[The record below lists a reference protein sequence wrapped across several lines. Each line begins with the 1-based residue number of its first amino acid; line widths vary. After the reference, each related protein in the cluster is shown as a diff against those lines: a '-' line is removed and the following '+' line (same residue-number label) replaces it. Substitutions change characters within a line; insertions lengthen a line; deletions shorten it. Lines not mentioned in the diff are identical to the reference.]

1 MKTTLQ
7 WLKEHLDTKV
17 NQKQIVDKL
26 TDIGLEVENV
36 TKNKNPYD
44 SFKICKI
51 IKVKKH
57 PNADKLSVCE
67 VDIGEKNL
75 VTVVCGAT
83 NAIKDLVTVYAPP
96 GSVIPKSGKKL
107 VQTEIRGVLSNGML
121 CSIEELGITSTAP
134 EDEPDG
140 IIELDSPKSDF
151 SKLIPKLYKPGT
163 NYFSY
168 DIEESIDISITPNR
182 GDCLGVNGLARELN
196 ASGIG
201 KLKKKP
207 PVKIKQNFKQPIKV
221 SIKKEKNQGCG
232 IFGSVYIK
240 NIKNKESPPWLK
252 SKLLSIG
259 LRPIS
264 AIVDITNYIMFDLNR
279 PLHAY
284 DADKIKESIIVR
296 NSKKGESFEAL
307 DNKKYTLQDN
317 MCVISDKSGVLGLGG
332 IIGGTKSGTE
342 LDTKNILLES
352 AYFNPKSIRKTSKL
366 LTIDTDAKFRFE
378 RGIDPDSI
386 EEGLFKAATLIQ
398 KICGGEISKLNVQ
411 KNETF
416 LKTKIKFPIA
426 LFQSITGF
434 KVAEKEIMKIL
445 TDLGFIIKKKNS
457 DLNLTVPSWRS
468 DILQPIDIV
477 EEIVRIKGYDQIK
490 IELPEKIRDK
500 PTLNKKQ
507 RLFHFLQRSVASKGY
522 YETVTWS
529 FTDSKI
535 NQLFK
540 EDMNEVEIVNPI
552 SSDLNVLRSSIF
564 SNLIIY
570 LKKNLDR
577 GFKDISL
584 FEIGP
589 IFNGNK
595 PGQQKIVLAAL
606 RSGKVSRGN
615 WIEKDRFVDVFDA
628 KRDAIQSLV
637 DSGFDQN
644 KFHINDKAPSYY
656 HPGKS
661 GSVYLNKN
669 EDNPVVYFG
678 EIHPNILKKIDVKTE
693 ALVCIEIYLDNI
705 KKTSKKLKDQ
715 KNQFQY
721 SDYQKSERDFAFV
734 IDKNFKVQ
742 DLVNIIS
749 EVDKNLIRSV
759 KVFDVYEGENIPSD
773 KKSIALNVTIQ
784 SSEKT
789 LKDEDLEKINQ
800 LIISTVE
807 SKSGA
812 KIRS

>member
-1 MKTTLQ
+1 MKFTID
-7 WLKEHLDTKV
+7 WLKQHLDTKH
-17 NQKQIVDKL
+17 NDEKIIDRL
-26 TDIGLEVENV
+26 TNVGLEVESFESQLSEQDEFVIARIVNV
-36 TKNKNPYD
+36 EQ
-44 SFKICKI
+44 
-51 IKVKKH
+51 H
-57 PNADKLSVCE
+57 PNADRLSVCD
-67 VDIGEKNL
+67 VDIGKEEIVK
-75 VTVVCGAT
+75 VVCGAP
-83 NAIKDLVTVYAPP
+83 NAKKDLISVYAPP
-96 GSVIPKSGKKL
+96 GAIIPENQMKLSVSK
-107 VQTEIRGVLSNGML
+107 IRGVTSYGML
-121 CSIEELGITSTAP
+121 CSESELKLSDQSEGIT
-134 EDEPDG
+134 
-140 IIELDSPKSDF
+140 ELSSKKYNNQIGKKYFKSNSPKV
-151 SKLIPKLYKPGT
+151 
-163 NYFSY
+163 
-168 DIEESIDISITPNR
+168 IDLSITPNR
-182 GDCLGVNGLARELN
+182 ADCLGVRGVARDLV
-196 ASGIG
+196 AAGAG
-201 KLKKKP
+201 KLKKFNENKIKFKGSQKIK
-207 PVKIKQNFKQPIKV
+207 VKIV
-221 SIKKEKNQGCG
+221 KEKNQGCST
-232 IFGSVYIK
+232 FGSCLIKSIK
-240 NIKNKESPPWLK
+240 NTESPKWLK
-252 SKLLSIG
+252 DKILSLG
-259 LRPIS
+259 QKPIS
-264 AIVDITNYIMFDLNR
+264 AIVDVTNYIMFDLNR

-284 DADKIKESIIVR
+284 DADKINEGIIVR

-307 DNKKYTLQDN
+307 DNRKYTLQDN
-317 MCVISDKSGVLGLGG
+317 MCVISDKTGVLGLGG
-332 IIGGTKSGTE
+332 IIGGTRSGTE
-342 LDTKNILLES
+342 LDTKNILLEA

-366 LTIDTDAKFRFE
+366 LNIDTDAKFRFE

-386 EEGLFKAATLIQ
+386 EEGLVKAATLIQ
-398 KICGGEISKLNVQ
+398 EICGGEVSKLDVQ
-411 KNETF
+411 KSETF
-416 LKTKIKFPIA
+416 KKIQIRFPIA

-445 TDLGFIIKKKNS
+445 SDLGFVIKKKNN
-457 DLNLTVPSWRS
+457 DLNLTTPSWRP

-490 IELPEKIRDK
+490 TELPEKVRKK
-500 PTLNKKQ
+500 PTLNKQQK
-507 RLFHFLQRSVASKGY
+507 LFHFLKRSVASKGY

-540 EDMNEVEIVNPI
+540 ENKNEVEIINPI

-595 PGQQKIVLAAL
+595 PGQQKTALAGL
-606 RSGKVSRGN
+606 RSGKVSRHN
-615 WIEKDRFVDVFDA
+615 WIEKERLVDVFDA
-628 KRDAIQSLV
+628 KRDVIQSLIEA
-637 DSGFDQN
+637 GFDQN
-644 KFHINDKAPSYY
+644 KLYINDKAPSYY

-661 GSVYLNKN
+661 GSIYLNKN
-669 EDNPVVYFG
+669 ENNPVVYFG
-678 EIHPNILKKIDVKTE
+678 EIHPNILKKIDIKTE

-705 KKTSKKLKDQ
+705 KEMSKKLKDQ
-715 KNQFQY
+715 KNQYQY
-721 SDYQKSERDFAFV
+721 SDFQKSERDFAFV

-759 KVFDVYEGENIPSD
+759 KVFDVYEGENIPDD
-773 KKSIALNVTIQ
+773 KKSIALNVAIQ

-789 LKDEDLEKINQ
+789 LNDGDLEKINQ